1 MNEKQLQA
9 FLKTAELGSM
19 TKAAAELFYSPQN
32 TRFLIDALEKDVG
45 CALFVRSKK
54 GVALSPG
61 GRALAAA
68 APGILA
74 AMRAARE
81 QARAAQA
88 TAAEVAGEVRVL
100 VPYNQEFKQLNALLE
115 EFEATYPLIR
125 TVLVPR
131 LFETTGEMC
140 AAIGEGAVDLAM
152 TSSIVGRR
160 IEGLSFTRCAKMAL
174 SYVCFLA
181 CDHPLLAGRRRD
193 VRADELLA
201 QKMAYIGTDDSELT
215 PFVTF
220 WTSSPTK
227 ATPSGAAAWTG
238 GCASAPTRS
247 SSNTPTSR
255 QSRSSESKAKSASS
269 AARTQSRPS
278 GCSSSSAREGRAW
291 RAAAGQFLGLP

>member
-61 GRALAAA
+61 GRAFAAA

-81 QARAAQA
+81 QAQAAQA

-131 LFETTGEMC
+131 LFETTGEMR

-152 TSSIVGRR
+152 TSSIVGWR

-193 VRADELLA
+193 VRADELPA
-201 QKMAYIGTDDSELT
+201 QKLAYIGTDDSELT

-220 WTSSPTK
+220 LDKLPYESNAVRSRCLDGWVCVGPDAFELK
-227 ATPSGAAAWTG
+227 YPDVAAVPLVG
-238 GCASAPTRS
+238 IQSQIGFIGSANPKPPVRLLL
-247 SSNTPTSR
+247 
-255 QSRSSESKAKSASS
+255 EF
-269 AARTQSRPS
+269 
-278 GCSSSSAREGRAW
+278 CS
-291 RAAAGQFLGLP
+291 